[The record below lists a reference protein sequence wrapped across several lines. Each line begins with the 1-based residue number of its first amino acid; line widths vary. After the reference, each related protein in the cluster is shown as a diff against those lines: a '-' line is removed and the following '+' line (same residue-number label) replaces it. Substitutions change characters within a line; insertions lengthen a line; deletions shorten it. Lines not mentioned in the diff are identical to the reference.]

1 MTGDGYLEITPVVG
15 TDDQCVPQYFQ
26 YRYHL
31 GYHRHI
37 TSRDYCLFSKV
48 ESSVCSVLVTFSVIC
63 IHPTGSA
70 AYVGAATAVIYCV
83 TSLREQTFLANYCI

>member
-26 YRYHL
+26 DRYHL

-70 AYVGAATAVIYCV
+70 AYVGA
-83 TSLREQTFLANYCI
+83 S